1 MALIIQLISFAGI
14 GILNTAIDFAVLNL
28 FASAFGVYTG
38 IGIGLIN
45 AVSFTVAVFHSYY
58 WNKVWAF
65 GRDNTGLVR
74 SVGRFIAAAIL
85 GGLVLVLVIFG
96 SRQQYGWTFYLIVL
110 SGIGLGEIILWIV
123 FGLKVPALDGAQKE
137 IGTFIGIT
145 LIGLLINSGI
155 VAGVTN
161 FVPPAFSLNQELW
174 TNLAKAAAT
183 AVSLIW
189 NFAGYRLVVF
199 KR

>member
-1 MALIIQLISFAGI
+1 MALIVQLISFAGI

-96 SRQQYGWTFYLIVL
+96 SRQQYGWTFYLIVF
-110 SGIGLGEIILWIV
+110 SGIGLGEIILWKV
-123 FGLKVPALDGAQKE
+123 FGLKVPALDGVRKE

-155 VAGVTN
+155 VVGVTK
-161 FVPPAFSLNQELW
+161 FVPPAFGLNQELW
-174 TNLAKAAAT
+174 TNLAKVAAT